1 LNSLRFHLRI
11 DLRSVPETGQAYDFR
26 IGVEDW
32 KPVESEDGILA
43 LNEPLQIHMEVRRT
57 GNRFNL
63 SGRLRGCVLL
73 RCDRCLGEFP
83 QEIDSE
89 FQTFLSLPREENPP
103 AERELQ
109 EEDLEVDE
117 GSDEE
122 MDVLEWVREQLLL
135 DLPMKH
141 LCLDDC
147 RGLCVRCGRNLNQ
160 GPCACVSDEG
170 HPAFQTLNTL
180 KST

>member
-1 LNSLRFHLRI
+1 MNSLQFHFHI
-11 DLRSVPETGQAYDFR
+11 DLRSIPETGQAYDLR
-26 IGVEDW
+26 IGVDDW

-43 LNEPLQIHMEVRRT
+43 LNEPLRIHMEVRRA
-57 GNRFNL
+57 GNRFSL
-63 SGRLRGCVLL
+63 SCRLKGCVLL

-89 FQTFLSLPREENPP
+89 FQTVLSLPREENPP
-103 AERELQ
+103 AEREL
-109 EEDLEVDE
+109 EENDLEVQE

-122 MDVLEWVREQLLL
+122 VDVLQWIREQLLL

-141 LCLDDC
+141 LCRGDC
-147 RGLCVRCGRNLNQ
+147 KGLCVRCGKDLNQ

-170 HPAFQTLNTL
+170 HPGFQTLNTL
-180 KST
+180 KFT